1 MLNLIFKHDIH
12 LSCFYGIIKKTK
24 RGQRLKHCNL
34 STIPKKGA
42 KTQAPKKAGFSNKA
56 RCDTLYVAL
65 GVTR

>member
-1 MLNLIFKHDIH
+1 MFFI
-12 LSCFYGIIKKTK
+12 
-24 RGQRLKHCNL
+24 QEVRLKHCNL